1 MKSIFSNTM
10 IVGLALLAS
19 PLVSGEVCYE
29 YDSKYYTLVNA
40 WSDAQG
46 KMHSRTLP
54 ASAYAFILVKPDK
67 QLDRLNSHTFVLIDK
82 KTGKAVIE
90 HNTWECY
97 PFRGTTGGY
106 KCHGECDGGRVI
118 VAEDGR
124 LRSHI
129 GMLFGETV
137 DAPGGNWEL
146 EWDTHGSLLPAH
158 AIPCPPAVAKLARHS
173 VDVDETYARQHA
185 AFALE
190 PYRYVCYGHKEMR
203 YAEGAH
209 RQPLYA
215 DCEITPDPCSEMGM
229 QRFGHYQTEK
239 LARKAL
245 SRCQHSI
252 PRKKMK

>member
-1 MKSIFSNTM
+1 MKAIFLNTTF
-10 IVGLALLAS
+10 IGLALLVS
-19 PLVSGEVCYE
+19 SLVGGEVCYE
-29 YDSKYYTLVNA
+29 YAPKGYTLVNA

-46 KMHSRTLP
+46 KIHSKTLP
-54 ASAYAFILVKPDK
+54 TSQYRFMLVKPDK

-82 KTGKAVIE
+82 TTSKPVIE
-90 HNTWECY
+90 HNTMECY

-106 KCHGECDGGRVI
+106 ECQGECDGGHVI

-124 LRSHI
+124 LRSRA
-129 GMLFGETV
+129 GMVFGETV
-137 DAPGGNWEL
+137 DAPGGDWEL
-146 EWDTHGSLLPAH
+146 EWNVPGSLLSAR
-158 AIPCPPAVAKLARHS
+158 AVPCPPAVARLARHT

-203 YAEGAH
+203 YVKGL

-215 DCEITPDPCSEMGM
+215 DCEITPNPCSELGM
-229 QRFGHYQTEK
+229 QRFGHYDTEN

-245 SRCQHSI
+245 LRCQHST
-252 PRKKMK
+252 PRKKKE